1 MEKIKM
7 SNVNTLSKK
16 ELFNA
21 KNNGVKVTDG
31 LEMTIVGVGSFDD
44 TSSDGNA
51 VNVTALKAEDGT
63 IYTTISAT
71 IFDCI
76 DLLSDI
82 IADEEKVTVVVHEK
96 TSKNGRNF
104 LQLEIK

>member
-1 MEKIKM
+1 M

-21 KNNGVKVTDG
+21 KNNGVKISDG
-31 LEMTIVGVGSFDD
+31 LEMSIVGVGTFAD
-44 TSSDGNA
+44 TSTDGNA
-51 VNVTALKAEDGT
+51 VNVTALKADDGT

-76 DLLSDI
+76 DMLSDI
-82 IADEEKVTVVVHEK
+82 ISDEGKVTIVVHEK
-96 TSKNGRNF
+96 TSKSGRNF